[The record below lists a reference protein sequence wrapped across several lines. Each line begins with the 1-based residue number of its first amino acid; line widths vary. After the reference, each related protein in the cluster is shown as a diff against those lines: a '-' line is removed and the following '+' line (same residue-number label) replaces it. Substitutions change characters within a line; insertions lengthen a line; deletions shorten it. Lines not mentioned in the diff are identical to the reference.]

1 MFRQVMVHLSAG
13 ILYSYKKGGT
23 RDHKSYHTLQDKS
36 VQRCQKPVQQYLLNC
51 NCSHKCPQE
60 RSEPSKLCNVLQYS
74 KRKSSK
80 THYWVKRTR
89 DQICVYAF
97 ILNCNKLYIIYIH
110 TILYIQHIYIYI
122 CIYCQEEDVKGCVKL
137 MSLETLQGT
146 EKGLGWQGGQYRWT

>member
-1 MFRQVMVHLSAG
+1 MCKQRSVYTDIHHIRLIIIEVPNCTNALDEGMFRQVMVHLSAG

-23 RDHKSYHTLQDKS
+23 RDHKSYHTLHDKS

-80 THYWVKRTR
+80 THY
-89 DQICVYAF
+89 
-97 ILNCNKLYIIYIH
+97 
-110 TILYIQHIYIYI
+110 
-122 CIYCQEEDVKGCVKL
+122 
-137 MSLETLQGT
+137 
-146 EKGLGWQGGQYRWT
+146 